1 HHGFLPVHKAAVQE
15 YHLPYFFATPGNAFE
30 GRAPKC
36 RLLVFIDDAIG
47 HLMHLRVGETE
58 SAFGM
63 MS

>member
-1 HHGFLPVHKAAVQE
+1 MASYQFINPLFKSIT
-15 YHLPYFFATPGNAFE
+15 YHILSLPGNAFE

-36 RLLVFIDDAIG
+36 CLLVFIDDAIG
-47 HLMHLRVGETE
+47 HLMHLRFGETE